1 MRVRPAT
8 PGDAEAIAA
17 AHVASWQRAY
27 RGQLPDELL
36 DGLDVARRAEVWK
49 RLLGEEGRRTLVA
62 VDDDGEVTGFVHV
75 HAARDDDTG
84 LDTGEV
90 AAIYAVPGVWSTG
103 VGRALMA
110 AGVRALTE
118 DGFTD
123 AVLWVLDGNER
134 ARRFYELAG
143 WAPDGAVKDDQIGGA
158 AVREV
163 RYSRAL

>member
-1 MRVRPAT
+1 MRVRTAT
-8 PGDAEAIAA
+8 IADAPAIAA
-17 AHVASWQRAY
+17 AHVASWERAY

-36 DGLDVARRAEVWK
+36 DRLDVGRRAEVWE

-62 VDDDGEVTGFVHV
+62 VDDDGAVTGFVHV
-75 HAARDDDTG
+75 HAARDDDTA

-103 VGRALMA
+103 VGRELMA
-110 AGVRALTE
+110 AGVRALAE

-123 AVLWVLDGNER
+123 AVLWVLEGNQR

-143 WAPDGAVKDDQIGGA
+143 WMPDGATKDDVIGGA
-158 AVREV
+158 PVREV
-163 RYSRAL
+163 RYRRAL